1 MTIMT
6 IIRNMRMQ
14 LSYFRHN
21 FGGSFFDN
29 ALSFGCFCHLIS
41 IVPIKCCFHFRQCFV
56 LFGPSKNGRIVMIT
70 MDAFKWQIKYCNTL
84 EKIKKIICNVF
95 STLHFR
101 SITSYRQWCQIRY
114 HSKMYLQIQ
123 NIRYISY
130 EYDKLSHIIVPKHII
145 FSSEMLTS
153 KPLTATGI
161 HTAGQKSTSA
171 FNTSAI
177 MYL

>member
-1 MTIMT
+1 M
-6 IIRNMRMQ
+6 N
-14 LSYFRHN
+14 
-21 FGGSFFDN
+21 
-29 ALSFGCFCHLIS
+29 
-41 IVPIKCCFHFRQCFV
+41 
-56 LFGPSKNGRIVMIT
+56 
-70 MDAFKWQIKYCNTL
+70 
-84 EKIKKIICNVF
+84 IKKIIRNVF

-177 MYL
+177 MYLWEVKLNWVNNSITFCFCTLLRSLFVIKRTIVFPLIFCPR